1 LARAP
6 FAQNAPDRHRNAPPL
21 FLLTLLLLAL
31 LLLGLARCG
40 STLSPALPTA
50 IATAAASLVS
60 STLLAS
66 AAAALSAARPPLL
79 LLLLLLAVK
88 SKMPQPAPGP
98 RRPPLKPSNTAASK
112 ALLPLLLSSLSPR
125 SGEEWFDEGL
135 GWFRLLLLLLL
146 LPKSSSTPFS

>member
-21 FLLTLLLLAL
+21 FLLLLLLLAL

-66 AAAALSAARPPLL
+66 AAAALSAARPP

-146 LPKSSSTPFS
+146 PKSSSTPFS